1 MWRQRGAEVKAR
13 AMSNHKII
21 NRVLGRRA
29 AFDVDVDEVTSIL
42 NGRSQP
48 RRSDAFRGFNSP
60 PVHASARTETPP
72 LAEKS
77 SATEKR
83 GSKPN
88 AKGRKRIAVP
98 APDRF

>member
-1 MWRQRGAEVKAR
+1 
-13 AMSNHKII
+13 MSNHKII

-42 NGRSQP
+42 RGRSQP
-48 RRSDAFRGFNSP
+48 RQSDVFRGFNSP
-60 PVHASARTETPP
+60 PVHAGAGTETPP
-72 LAEKS
+72 PAEKN

-88 AKGRKRIAVP
+88 ARKRIAVP